1 MGEVQA
7 AQEEEKQ
14 PVFTMINTRGTDG
27 ANIIG
32 NAGEMDNEM
41 SLPVMETLQL
51 DGAKS
56 SMKTRSA
63 YKGNVFVNAGVKKTT
78 DMM

>member
-1 MGEVQA
+1 MQA
-7 AQEEEKQ
+7 AQEEAKQ

-41 SLPVMETLQL
+41 SMPVMETLKL